1 MAAPLLF
8 PETLVTIAPWLF
20 YGGLVVAFISLF
32 KVVALSVERRNKRT
46 KETNKG
52 ALAPPMWLFRLEYD
66 PTLRFIRR
74 LIPLQDAARIA
85 YAKTRGTKAALQA
98 ERRIA
103 YAKTRGTKA
112 ALQAERPI
120 NNEAKVLM
128 HYGHWL
134 TMKGDIPVYG
144 FCEPSRTIERIP
156 NDRVRRDLIS
166 DDATRLT
173 PTFKGA
179 TPYTGLAIER
189 RDLRRKIPWIRSLG
203 E

>member
-74 LIPLQDAARIA
+74 LIPLQDAA
-85 YAKTRGTKAALQA
+85 
-98 ERRIA
+98 RIA